1 MPAKGKKSGKE
12 GRLSLLPEV
21 TTARGPS
28 HARTKPRLR
37 PTPFKATSSERR
49 LRTDSHAPRHLHG
62 EPELLVTRI
71 FCVTNLH
78 SDDGV
83 HGVTLVRVHAGGI
96 VKQRSVK
103 SCKQE
108 CGHTTAF
115 GTKIA
120 KNPARESSKESGS
133 GHPCSR
139 RPVVRGRR
147 PQVSVR
153 LLSPQRL

>member
-1 MPAKGKKSGKE
+1 MLHQHNSKMPAKGKKSGKEGRKE

-96 VKQRSVK
+96 VKQRAVK
-103 SCKQE
+103 SCKQW

-115 GTKIA
+115 RNKIA
-120 KNPARESSKESGS
+120 KNPPESRQKKVDVGIRDSN
-133 GHPCSR
+133 
-139 RPVVRGRR
+139 
-147 PQVSVR
+147 SV
-153 LLSPQRL
+153 

>member
-1 MPAKGKKSGKE
+1 MHGPKHQGVKTKRCCINTTARCLPRERSPGRKE

-96 VKQRSVK
+96 VKQRAVK
-103 SCKQE
+103 SCKQ
-108 CGHTTAF
+108 CV
-115 GTKIA
+115 GTRRHFALKLP
-120 KNPARESSKESGS
+120 KTRPRVVKESGS
-133 GHPCSR
+133 GHP
-139 RPVVRGRR
+139 
-147 PQVSVR
+147 
-153 LLSPQRL
+153 

>member
-96 VKQRSVK
+96 VKQRAVK
-103 SCKQE
+103 SCKQ
-108 CGHTTAF
+108 CV
-115 GTKIA
+115 GTRRHFAIKLPKTRPRVVKRKWTWASVIA
-120 KNPARESSKESGS
+120 NSQMNYLLSKYQ
-133 GHPCSR
+133 
-139 RPVVRGRR
+139 VVRFRSIR
-147 PQVSVR
+147 P
-153 LLSPQRL
+153 